1 MLLTFFFHFN
11 AVQQA
16 PGSAQLVQTGNAAAN
31 LGGVQAT
38 GTSISS
44 AANGGSSAGS
54 TNSQAAAGPGG
65 FVANVNNQ
73 GASQSSPGIVSQQNN
88 PGLLGGIGGIG
99 GGALPLGGGLGG
111 GALPLGGGFGGG
123 LGGGA
128 LLGGGLGGLGGSSS
142 LATSP
147 GQATNVQTGNA
158 GANLGGAFATN
169 SQVQN
174 VAGGASTTGGSQAFG
189 QAGLGGFNAGVNS
202 QSNSQSLPGTIQT
215 NQFGGLPFNNGFPI
229 AVGK

>member
-1 MLLTFFFHFN
+1 MWSQVLCRPQGFGSF
-11 AVQQA
+11 QQA

-73 GASQSSPGIVSQQNN
+73 GASQSSPGIVSQQNS

-99 GGALPLGGGLGG
+99 GGALPL
-111 GALPLGGGFGGG
+111 GGG